1 MLRKTLLTSAAFV
14 SVAGIASAQ
23 GTSLP
28 SFNVDIGSLG
38 YGAGVPANTYA
49 AAGPAA
55 GEWAAV
61 DADLLDGLINFVS
74 SPLVD
79 ITGAIDR
86 KIEALLAHDSQHD
99 DRAEGLPTM
108 IREWAQVNATSAG
121 HDGRAIES
129 FRVVHTE

>member
-1 MLRKTLLTSAAFV
+1 M
-14 SVAGIASAQ
+14 AG
-23 GTSLP
+23 TEHNLH
-28 SFNVDIGSLG
+28 
-38 YGAGVPANTYA
+38 
-49 AAGPAA
+49 
-55 GEWAAV
+55 
-61 DADLLDGLINFVS
+61 
-74 SPLVD
+74 VD

-86 KIEALLAHDSQHD
+86 KIEALLAHHSQND